1 MKILKNT
8 HLQYKET
15 AFSNFLWDKKPLSF
29 RHKIYHERRI
39 FLRNKN
45 NFIDMNQLKK
55 GELFVEIKKNLLPT
69 LFLDLYG
76 DLYGDN
82 YGDF

>member
-1 MKILKNT
+1 
-8 HLQYKET
+8 
-15 AFSNFLWDKKPLSF
+15 
-29 RHKIYHERRI
+29 
-39 FLRNKN
+39 
-45 NFIDMNQLKK
+45 MNQLKK

-69 LFLDLYG
+69 LFLELYG

>member
-15 AFSNFLWDKKPLSF
+15 AFSTFLWDKKPLSF

-45 NFIDMNQLKK
+45 NFIYEPTDKRRTIRRNQEK
-55 GELFVEIKKNLLPT
+55 FT
-69 LFLDLYG
+69 AHSFLRLTWR
-76 DLYGDN
+76 LIWR
-82 YGDF
+82 